1 VWGTFHVLDRAL
13 SGRKMMKACY
23 KSIWANIGDWMEY
36 PCDVVCGGVGVIL
49 MFVAF
54 VSTIYQFHYAA
65 VSFEGNCTKVAYI
78 VKIGLLAI
86 KVLTTVVFVIYQ
98 SLLLGGSFIA
108 STACQQAIDNTTI
121 PQFNRELYLLEIINI
136 FLLIDQPILYFT
148 TGASWSF
155 VLLFFYYFLVLCVTN
170 EVHSR
175 LKKEVTTPTDGI
187 RRGQP
192 QEQWSTQ

>member
-1 VWGTFHVLDRAL
+1 VVPTNLSLHTVL
-13 SGRKMMKACY
+13 SGCIRK
-23 KSIWANIGDWMEY
+23 SLDIS
-36 PCDVVCGGVGVIL
+36 L
-49 MFVAF
+49 
-54 VSTIYQFHYAA
+54 SLAA
-65 VSFEGNCTKVAYI
+65 SFYLG
-78 VKIGLLAI
+78 
-86 KVLTTVVFVIYQ
+86 
-98 SLLLGGSFIA
+98 LLLGGSFIA